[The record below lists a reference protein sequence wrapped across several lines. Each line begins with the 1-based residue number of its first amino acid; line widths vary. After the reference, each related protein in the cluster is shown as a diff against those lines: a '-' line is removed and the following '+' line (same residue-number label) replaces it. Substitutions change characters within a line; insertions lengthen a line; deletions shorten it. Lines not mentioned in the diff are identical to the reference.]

1 MIGLYH
7 RSGYDEHQMHRVH
20 SADHRRLKPLHAN
33 SSPVSSNQ
41 PQIHPRLPEIVQRHL
56 RAPHRREVAAHN
68 LTAYASLRESLL
80 EKPRPL
86 VLDSFCGTGHSTA
99 ALAERHPE
107 HLVVGI
113 DKSAQ
118 RLAKHP
124 YSIGGNYLLLRADCE
139 DIWQLL
145 VHDGLRADFHYILYP
160 NPWPKA
166 RHLQR
171 RVHGHA
177 SFPLL
182 LQLGGALQ
190 LRSNW
195 RLYIEEFELAMQLS
209 GHTGTMGKLP
219 ASTADLSLFERKYRK
234 SGHELWVYTVNL
246 RP

>member
-1 MIGLYH
+1 
-7 RSGYDEHQMHRVH
+7 
-20 SADHRRLKPLHAN
+20 LHAK

-41 PQIHPRLPEIVQRHL
+41 QQLHPKLVAIVHRHL
-56 RAPHRREVAAHN
+56 SAEHRAEVVAHN
-68 LTAYASLRESLL
+68 ITAYQSLQERLIAQ
-80 EKPRPL
+80 PRPL

-99 ALAERHPE
+99 ALAERHPG

-113 DKSAQ
+113 DKSTQ

-124 YSIGGNYLLLRADCE
+124 HPQSDNYLLLRADCE

-145 VHDGLRADFHYILYP
+145 VRDGLRADFHYILYP

-166 RHLQR
+166 KHLQR

-182 LQLGGALQ
+182 TQLGGALE

-195 RLYIEEFELAMQLS
+195 QLYIEEFGVAMHLA
-209 GHTGTMGKLP
+209 GHRGCVSKL
-219 ASTADLSLFERKYRK
+219 AFGATDLSLFEQKYRK
-234 SGHELWVYTVNL
+234 SGHDLWVYTTKIK
-246 RP
+246 P